1 VTFLFGQPIT
11 LLKRVKRTQPDSFG
25 NDVFDAVPQVT
36 VTGAFNPGT
45 SVELVQGEDILT
57 TQPTVMLPPG
67 TQVAAIDAVQVDGLV
82 YEVDGSPNA
91 PVNPFTGWQ
100 PGVVVKLKRVT
111 G

>member
-1 VTFLFGQPIT
+1 VTFPFGQAIT
-11 LLKRVKRTQPDSFG
+11 LIRRVKAAPDAFG
-25 NDVFDAVPQVT
+25 NDTWTTATST
-36 VTGAFNPGT
+36 VSGAFNPGT
-45 SVELVQGEDILT
+45 SVELVQGEDVLT

-67 TQVAAIDAVQVDGLV
+67 TQVAAVDAVQVDGDI

-91 PVNPFTGWQ
+91 PVNPFTGWA

>member
-1 VTFLFGQPIT
+1 MFPFGQPIV
-11 LLKRVKRTQPDSFG
+11 LVRRVKAAPDVLG
-25 NDVFDAVPQVT
+25 NDTWTTTTST
-36 VTGAFNPGT
+36 VSGAFNPGT

-67 TQVAAIDAVQVDGLV
+67 TLVEAIDAVQVDGLT
-82 YEVDGSPNA
+82 YEVDGSPNS
-91 PVNPFTGWQ
+91 PVNPFTGWR